1 MCCLFSRTLLTSE
14 DSVHKLMYVIRP
26 CFLFHEQ
33 RFRCPNLNRYTR
45 YDPGIV
51 YTMLFVVIS
60 AFCNNIYDITVIE

>member
-1 MCCLFSRTLLTSE
+1 MCRLFSRILLTSE

-33 RFRCPNLNRYTR
+33 RFCCPNPNR

-51 YTMLFVVIS
+51 YAMLFLVVS
-60 AFCNNIYDITVIE
+60 ACCNNIYDIMVIE